1 MEKIASDLKVSELK
15 QRSLGKAYETLHSQ
29 ASSLLFLTIQWKDL
43 QEQFDST
50 RNAIR
55 TRFEE
60 LQEREKQ
67 LEAKES
73 NLKSEMESK
82 MNDLFGVEKLIDE
95 KVQEVIEIKRSIQKH
110 SEEIEREEK
119 RVLEVQKLVIDKERE
134 CSLIERR
141 IQERAKKLSW
151 VERRTEEKLNEVE
164 SKERELKKYREDA
177 KLKVEQLSVIDGAI
191 VERNEIIESKEEEI
205 KAAQMSIEE
214 CERRI
219 KSKEEKLSWIEKSIE
234 VTSKLVNSK
243 EEEVR
248 VIQRSLNVHRESIKS
263 KENDLDAILES
274 IEWKKKEFDVKEEQ
288 IKTLQRLLEGCE
300 KELKL
305 KEEKLKEETLKVKE
319 YSARNRQLEGWS
331 CKLEFK
337 EREVEL
343 KEKQIESKMEE
354 FKKWVQQRGKDLNS
368 LSSELKVKECQL
380 KQEAKELELTK
391 KQFGVVAQVKMG
403 PLEKAPAD
411 NAIVSSSASD
421 QSNINITDGRSL
433 QLFVYEHMKRNDLIS
448 NKISSFLQ
456 QKSSEPAKLVL
467 DAMQGFYTSNL
478 TVENKEF
485 DLVLIRRTCILLLE
499 ELKRVSPQTNPEVR
513 EEAMKLASDW
523 KAKMKVE
530 SENWLEI
537 LGFLRLVTTYGLTSA
552 YNEKELQSLLDIV
565 AQHEQATEL
574 SRALA
579 TTDKAHANSNI
590 CSPMKIRKTE
600 SPVAQN
606 EATISSPNLQQAAT
620 IDARNLQGFQNEQC
634 REACDSAY
642 SALRSIIY
650 DLIGKK
656 RLIEAVGLIYTM
668 KLFDKFPPVQFL
680 KEYVDNGKKCC
691 RNRTKRKK
699 SLDEKDKI
707 TDQHIAD
714 LRVVIQCIKDY
725 NLESECPPEEIE
737 SQIAVL
743 EVVKE
748 RRRLVSSSLVLRV
761 EQQQRKVLKNVE
773 VHEQVEQKASK
784 GEQQEQQ
791 KEQKTSEAELQ
802 EKVQQKASNKVEEQE
817 QQQEK
822 NASKVKQQEQQEQK
836 ATKVKQQQKKG
847 NKRPNSTFA
856 PRFGHQ
862 QQCKNKFQRTS
873 ILADRNLDHPDY
885 PNPSSST
892 WTHGSYGFRGQFGTA
907 VNKHEVHASH
917 GHPVQFGIPA
927 NGSAIY
933 AYSGQISE

>member
-1 MEKIASDLKVSELK
+1 MEKIGSDLKVSELK

-29 ASSLLFLTIQWKDL
+29 ASSLLVLTIQWKDL
-43 QEQFDST
+43 QKHFDST
-50 RNAIR
+50 RNAIQ
-55 TRFEE
+55 TSFEE

-73 NLKSEMESK
+73 NLKWEMESK
-82 MNDLFGVEKLIDE
+82 KDELFGVEKLIDE

-110 SEEIEREEK
+110 SKEIEREEK
-119 RVLEVQKLVIDKERE
+119 RVLDVQKLVIDKERQ

-164 SKERELKKYREDA
+164 SKEKELKKYREDA

-191 VERNEIIESKEEEI
+191 VERNE
-205 KAAQMSIEE
+205 E

-219 KSKEEKLSWIEKSIE
+219 KSKQEKLSWIEKSIE
-234 VTSKLVNSK
+234 EKSKLANSK

-248 VIQRSLNVHRESIKS
+248 VIQRSLNVYRESIKS
-263 KENDLDAILES
+263 KESDLDAILES
-274 IEWKKKEFDVKEEQ
+274 IEGKKKEFDVKEEQ
-288 IKTLQRLLEGCE
+288 IKTLQRLIEGCE

-319 YSARNRQLEGWS
+319 YSLRSRQVEEWS

-354 FKKWVQQRGKDLNS
+354 FKKWVEERGKDLNS

-380 KQEAKELELTK
+380 EQAAKELELTK
-391 KQFGVVAQVKMG
+391 KQCGVVAQVKIG
-403 PLEKAPAD
+403 PLEKTPEN

-433 QLFVYEHMKRNDLIS
+433 QLFVYEHMKRNDSIS

-456 QKSSEPAKLVL
+456 QSSSEPAKLVL

-513 EEAMKLASDW
+513 EEAMKLATDW
-523 KAKMKVE
+523 KAKMKVG

-552 YNEKELQSLLDIV
+552 YNEKELHSLLDIV

-579 TTDKAHANSNI
+579 TTDKAHPNSNI
-590 CSPMKIRKTE
+590 CSPMKIEKTK

-620 IDARNLQGFQNEQC
+620 TIDARNLQGFQNEQF
-634 REACDSAY
+634 REACDSAD
-642 SALRSIIY
+642 SALKSIIY

-668 KLFDKFPPVQFL
+668 KLFDKFPPVQIL

-699 SLDEKDKI
+699 SLDEKDMI

-737 SQIAVL
+737 SQIAAL
-743 EVVKE
+743 EIVKE
-748 RRRLVSSSLVLRV
+748 RRRLASSSLVLKV
-761 EQQQRKVLKNVE
+761 EQQQKKVLKNVE
-773 VHEQVEQKASK
+773 VQEQQEQKASK

-791 KEQKTSEAELQ
+791 KEQKTSEAKLQ
-802 EKVQQKASNKVEEQE
+802 EKVQQKASNKVEEQQE
-817 QQQEK
+817 QQEQ
-822 NASKVKQQEQQEQK
+822 NASKVKQQEQKEQK
-836 ATKVKQQQKKG
+836 ASKVKQQQKKG

-856 PRFGHQ
+856 PRFDHQ

-873 ILADRNLDHPDY
+873 ILADRPCDLHPDHPDH

-892 WTHGSYGFRGQFGTA
+892 WTHESYGYHGQFGTA
-907 VNKHEVHASH
+907 VNKYEVHANY
-917 GHPVQFGIPA
+917 GHPVQHGIPA

-933 AYSGQISE
+933 AYGGQISE

>member
-15 QRSLGKAYETLHSQ
+15 QRSVGKAYETLHSQ
-29 ASSLLFLTIQWKDL
+29 ASSMLVLSIQWKDL
-43 QEQFDST
+43 QEHFDST

-82 MNDLFGVEKLIDE
+82 RDELFGVEKLIDE

-164 SKERELKKYREDA
+164 TKEKELKKYHEDA
-177 KLKVEQLSVIDGAI
+177 KLKVEQLGVIDGAI
-191 VERNEIIESKEEEI
+191 VERNEIIESKEEI
-205 KAAQMSIEE
+205 
-214 CERRI
+214 
-219 KSKEEKLSWIEKSIE
+219 LSWIEKSIE
-234 VTSKLVNSK
+234 EKSKLADSK
-243 EEEVR
+243 EEEMR
-248 VIQRSLNVHRESIKS
+248 VIQRSLNVYRESIKS
-263 KENDLDAILES
+263 KESDLDTILES
-274 IEWKKKEFDVKEEQ
+274 IEGKKKEFDVKEEQ
-288 IKTLQRLLEGCE
+288 IKTLQRLIEGCE
-300 KELKL
+300 KEL
-305 KEEKLKEETLKVKE
+305 KLKEETLKVKE
-319 YSARNRQLEGWS
+319 YSLRNRQMEEWS

-354 FKKWVQQRGKDLNS
+354 FKKWVEERGKDLNS

-391 KQFGVVAQVKMG
+391 KQCGVVAQVKIG
-403 PLEKAPAD
+403 PLEKTPAN

-433 QLFVYEHMKRNDLIS
+433 QLFVYEHMKRNDSIS
-448 NKISSFLQ
+448 KKISSFLQ

-478 TVENKEF
+478 TVENKEV

-499 ELKRVSPQTNPEVR
+499 ELKSVSPQTDPEVT

-523 KAKMKVE
+523 KAKMKVG

-552 YNEKELQSLLDIV
+552 YNEEELQSLLDIL

-590 CSPMKIRKTE
+590 CSPMKIEKTE

-620 IDARNLQGFQNEQC
+620 TIDARNLLGFQNEQI
-634 REACDSAY
+634 REACDSAWK
-642 SALRSIIY
+642 SIIY

-656 RLIEAVGLIYTM
+656 LLIEAVGLIYTM
-668 KLFDKFPPVQFL
+668 KLFDKFPPVQIL

-691 RNRTKRKK
+691 RNRNKREK
-699 SLDEKDKI
+699 SLDEKDMI

-725 NLESECPPEEIE
+725 NLESEYPPEEIE

-743 EVVKE
+743 EIVKE
-748 RRRLVSSSLVLRV
+748 RRRLVSYSLVLKV
-761 EQQQRKVLKNVE
+761 EQEQQKTLKNVE
-773 VHEQVEQKASK
+773 VQEQQEQKASK

-791 KEQKTSEAELQ
+791 KEQKSSEAKLQ
-802 EKVQQKASNKVEEQE
+802 EKEQQEAFNKVEEQQ
-817 QQQEK
+817 QQQEQ
-822 NASKVKQQEQQEQK
+822 NTSKVKQQEQQEQK
-836 ATKVKQQQKKG
+836 AAKVKQQQKKG

-856 PRFGHQ
+856 PRFDHQ
-862 QQCKNKFQRTS
+862 QQWQCKNKFQRTS
-873 ILADRNLDHPDY
+873 VLADRHPDHPDCL
-885 PNPSSST
+885 NPSSST
-892 WTHGSYGFRGQFGTA
+892 WTHESSGYRGQFGTA
-907 VNKHEVHASH
+907 VSK
-917 GHPVQFGIPA
+917 
-927 NGSAIY
+927 
-933 AYSGQISE
+933 

>member
-29 ASSLLFLTIQWKDL
+29 ASSLLVLTVQWKDL
-43 QEQFDST
+43 QEHFNST

-73 NLKSEMESK
+73 NLKWEMESK
-82 MNDLFGVEKLIDE
+82 KDELFGVEKLIDE

-164 SKERELKKYREDA
+164 SKEKELKKYHEDA

-191 VERNEIIESKEEEI
+191 VERDEIIESKEEI
-205 KAAQMSIEE
+205 
-214 CERRI
+214 
-219 KSKEEKLSWIEKSIE
+219 LSWIEKSIE
-234 VTSKLVNSK
+234 EKSKLADSK
-243 EEEVR
+243 EEEMR
-248 VIQRSLNVHRESIKS
+248 VIQRSLNVYRDSIKS
-263 KENDLDAILES
+263 KESDLDAILES
-274 IEWKKKEFDVKEEQ
+274 IEGKKKEFDVKEEQ
-288 IKTLQRLLEGCE
+288 IKTLQRLIEGNE

-319 YSARNRQLEGWS
+319 YSLRNRQMEEWS

-354 FKKWVQQRGKDLNS
+354 FKKWVEERGKDLNS

-380 KQEAKELELTK
+380 KQEAKELEFRK
-391 KQFGVVAQVKMG
+391 KQCGVVAQVNIG
-403 PLEKAPAD
+403 PLEKTPAN

-421 QSNINITDGRSL
+421 QSNINITDGTSL
-433 QLFVYEHMKRNDLIS
+433 QLFVYEHMKRNDSITK
-448 NKISSFLQ
+448 KISSFLQ

-499 ELKRVSPQTNPEVR
+499 ELKSVSPQTDPEVT

-523 KAKMKVE
+523 KVKMKVG

-552 YNEKELQSLLDIV
+552 YNEEELQSLLDIV

-574 SRALA
+574 SRALS
-579 TTDKAHANSNI
+579 TIDKAHANSNI
-590 CSPMKIRKTE
+590 CSPMKIEKTK

-606 EATISSPNLQQAAT
+606 EAKISSPNLQQAATT
-620 IDARNLQGFQNEQC
+620 IDARNLQGFQNKQFH
-634 REACDSAY
+634 EACDSAWK
-642 SALRSIIY
+642 SIIY

-656 RLIEAVGLIYTM
+656 RLIEAVELIYTM
-668 KLFDKFPPVQFL
+668 KLFDKFPPVQIL
-680 KEYVDNGKKCC
+680 KEYVDNGKKCY
-691 RNRTKRKK
+691 RNRTKRNK

-714 LRVVIQCIKDY
+714 LQVVIQCIKDY

-743 EVVKE
+743 EIVKE
-748 RRRLVSSSLVLRV
+748 RRCLASYSLVLKV
-761 EQQQRKVLKNVE
+761 E
-773 VHEQVEQKASK
+773 
-784 GEQQEQQ
+784 QEQQ
-791 KEQKTSEAELQ
+791 KEQKSSEAKLQ
-802 EKVQQKASNKVEEQE
+802 EKVQQEAFNKVEEQQ
-817 QQQEK
+817 QQQEQ
-822 NASKVKQQEQQEQK
+822 NTSKVKQQEQQEQK
-836 ATKVKQQQKKG
+836 AAKVKQQQKKG

-856 PRFGHQ
+856 PRFDHQ

-873 ILADRNLDHPDY
+873 VLADRHPDHPDCL
-885 PNPSSST
+885 NPSSST
-892 WTHGSYGFRGQFGTA
+892 WTHESSGYRGQFGTA
-907 VNKHEVHASH
+907 VNK
-917 GHPVQFGIPA
+917 
-927 NGSAIY
+927 
-933 AYSGQISE
+933 